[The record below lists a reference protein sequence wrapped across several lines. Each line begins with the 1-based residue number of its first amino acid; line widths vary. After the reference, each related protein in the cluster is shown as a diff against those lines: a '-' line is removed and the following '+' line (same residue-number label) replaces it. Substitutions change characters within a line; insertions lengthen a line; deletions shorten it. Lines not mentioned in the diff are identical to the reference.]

1 MKIRTMTAT
10 FGKLQKQTLEL
21 KDGLNI
27 IEAPNESGKS
37 TWCAFLRSM
46 LYGIDTKARDKK
58 GVIAEKNLYQPW
70 DGGTMEGS
78 IQLNWNDRDITLRR
92 ISKGASPLSQ
102 FQAVYTG
109 TEEPVP
115 GLTSD
120 SVGELLT
127 GVGRDV
133 FERSA
138 FVGQNSVA
146 VTGSAELERR
156 ISAIVSSGQEDV
168 SYSET
173 EQRLRDWKNRRY
185 SNQKNGLI
193 PKLQEEQTSLSALLA
208 RLDTAHQQESSA
220 LATIRELQQEQTELE
235 SQAAA
240 HRAIADAEV
249 RHRYE
254 TAKAD
259 VDRAQAE
266 LDSVLQEK
274 QRRGQLPDEAA
285 LRNMQ
290 GELSYLNTLDS
301 NIKQAR
307 REAEQAEPVPS
318 QIEHPVFAGM
328 EPVAVKE
335 QATADANAAKE
346 FQENLRSALPVTS
359 KLIVI
364 LTLLAAA
371 IGIFLIAQFA
381 NSNPI
386 LFGILGV
393 VCFFIICT
401 TIVCGMVK
409 HGRKMA
415 RIRQALELYGTR
427 DPAEIIMQAKQY
439 IADYEAAAQARTDAA
454 VRAVT
459 LERLEAER
467 EELTERLLEQAR
479 SFAPEVTDLY
489 GVSAAVSLALN
500 LGEKERAAAL
510 RLEGAQNVLRAVSA
524 QGVPEAAEAPE
535 QAPKLSAAQVAARL
549 QNVHSELSMQNKALA
564 MAQGEI
570 HTLGDRAALQAR
582 LDEVERQLAQR
593 REEYEAILTAMEVLG
608 EANTRL
614 QERMSP
620 ALNKRAGELFHRLT
634 GGVYDQVSLTREF
647 EALAAK
653 QGDVTPR
660 KLLTLSKGTADQL
673 YLAVRLA
680 VCDLILPG
688 ADPAPLVLDDALV
701 HFDGERL
708 ALALDLLKELAK
720 TRQILL
726 FTCQNR
732 ERLYLENDST
742 VHVTGLQS

>member
-1 MKIRTMTAT
+1 MKIKTMTAT

-70 DGGTMEGS
+70 DGGAMEGS
-78 IQLNWNDRDITLRR
+78 IQLNWNGRDITLRR
-92 ISKGASPLSQ
+92 TSKGASPLSQ

-115 GLTSD
+115 GLTAD
-120 SVGELLT
+120 SVGEALT

-138 FVGQNSVA
+138 FVGQNAVA

-193 PKLQEEQTSLSALLA
+193 PKLQEEQNSLSSLLA
-208 RLDTAHQQESSA
+208 RLDAAHQQESSA
-220 LATIRELQQEQTELE
+220 LAAIRELQEEQANLE
-235 SQAAA
+235 AQAAA
-240 HRAIADAEV
+240 HRAIANAEA
-249 RHRYE
+249 RRRYE
-254 TAKAD
+254 AAKAD

-266 LDSVLQEK
+266 LDTVLQEK

-307 REAEQAEPVPS
+307 REVESTEIPALHIP
-318 QIEHPVFAGM
+318 HPVFEGM
-328 EPVAVKE
+328 TPAEV
-335 QATADANAAKE
+335 QAH
-346 FQENLRSALPVTS
+346 
-359 KLIVI
+359 
-364 LTLLAAA
+364 
-371 IGIFLIAQFA
+371 A
-381 NSNPI
+381 NSDSACLDKNTRPSPWPRVLAVLLI
-386 LFGILGV
+386 LFGVGSFVLTVFQNLLPSVVWVILLSAFVLTLCLFVVLQLGV
-393 VCFFIICT
+393 I
-401 TIVCGMVK
+401 
-409 HGRKMA
+409 RKRKKTA
-415 RIRQALELYGTR
+415 AKLRGTYSVESG
-427 DPAEIIMQAKQY
+427 AEILLQANAYTRQ
-439 IADYEAAAQARTDAA
+439 YEAIEQERTEAA

-489 GVSAAVSLALN
+489 GVSAAISLALN
-500 LGEKERAAAL
+500 LGEKERAATL
-510 RLEGAQNVLRAVSA
+510 RLEGAQKVLQAVSA
-524 QGVPEAAEAPE
+524 HGVPEAADTPAQAPE
-535 QAPKLSAAQVAARL
+535 LSAAQVSARL
-549 QNVHSELSMQNKALA
+549 QNVHNELSLQNKALA

-660 KLLTLSKGTADQL
+660 RLLTLSKGTADQL

-680 VCDLILPG
+680 VCDLVLPG
-688 ADPAPLVLDDALV
+688 ADPAPLILDDALV

-708 ALALDLLKELAK
+708 ALALDLLRELAQ

-732 ERLYLENDST
+732 ERLYLETDPT
-742 VHVTGLQS
+742 VHATGLQS